1 MSEEY
6 ISEYYQPFGVK
17 TFHDAGFYGKI
28 KAGPLINT
36 KIKVYIIDSGFD
48 DANPSLPGIQT
59 NVDLS
64 TVTVRNFSNS
74 LGSPEAPS
82 HGSLTCALVAAPIN
96 EFGIVGVCPDARVF
110 LGDVDNANSI
120 IYQTNVV
127 NAINDAVLEGADI
140 ISISLGSEE
149 YTSDMQTA
157 IQTAVAAG
165 IYVFASAGNSG
176 FRQYEYPASF
186 PGVISVGSVNL
197 DKQLSTFNTKNELVD
212 IFAPGEDYYL
222 PSSVGPVLA
231 DGTSFSCPFAAGL
244 WALQLSRE
252 RGTNPTYKP
261 TVEEAITILRSA
273 THLDNGTLGYE
284 ALADPEE
291 LSSSTL
297 TSIGLIVG
305 GLIIIGLVVYAI
317 MSLRQASAARK
328 VARQEEIERKC
339 ALTGNC

>member
-1 MSEEY
+1 MSEY
-6 ISEYYQPFGVK
+6 ISEYYEPFGVK
-17 TFHDAGFYGKI
+17 TFHDGGFYGKVM
-28 KAGPLINT
+28 AGPLLNT
-36 KIKVYIIDSGFD
+36 KIKVYVIDSGFD
-48 DANPSLPGIQT
+48 DADSGTPGIQT

-64 TVTVRNFSNS
+64 SVTVRNFSNS
-74 LGSPEAPS
+74 AGSPEVPS

-96 EFGIVGVCPDARVF
+96 GFGIVGVCPDAQVF
-110 LGDVDNANSI
+110 LGDVDNSNSV

-127 NAINDAVLEGADI
+127 NAINDAVTEGVDI
-140 ISISLGSEE
+140 ISISLGAEE
-149 YTSDMQTA
+149 YTPEMQTA
-157 IQTAVAAG
+157 IQAAVTAG

-176 FRQYEYPASF
+176 TRQYEYPASF

-244 WALQLSRE
+244 WALQLSKE

-284 ALADPEE
+284 ALPDPNEV
-291 LSSSTL
+291 STS
-297 TSIGLIVG
+297 TIGSIGAIVG
-305 GLIIIGLVVYAI
+305 GLIVIGIVVYAI
-317 MSLRQASAARK
+317 MSLRQASAAK
-328 VARQEEIERKC
+328 KAAKQAAKEKEC